1 MKAACPIAL
10 VTENNVQASTF
21 AAYLISHLSRP
32 VQLIHEINQLD
43 NQCDGTLFLIDLDY
57 IRSGQSLGWNRA
69 ISERFGMATTVLLNA
84 PTATDRDL
92 LLMWPQICGLFF
104 RQDPLDRLVAGLQK
118 ILLGKYWMPRHLLC
132 ELVEYYRQGN
142 SYLLRNDT
150 LLTAREQEIIRY
162 LMTGASNVEI
172 ADSLFVSEHTV
183 KSHLYNVFKKL
194 NVKNRIQ
201 AVSWAKEYLD
211 APDSH

>member
-1 MKAACPIAL
+1 
-10 VTENNVQASTF
+10 
-21 AAYLISHLSRP
+21 
-32 VQLIHEINQLD
+32 
-43 NQCDGTLFLIDLDY
+43 
-57 IRSGQSLGWNRA
+57 
-69 ISERFGMATTVLLNA
+69 
-84 PTATDRDL
+84 
-92 LLMWPQICGLFF
+92 
-104 RQDPLDRLVAGLQK
+104 
-118 ILLGKYWMPRHLLC
+118 MPRHLLC

>member
-84 PTATDRDL
+84 PTAMDRDL

-118 ILLGKYWMPRHLLC
+118 ILLGEYWMPRHLLC

>member
-1 MKAACPIAL
+1 MKDASPIAL
-10 VTENNVQASTF
+10 VSENNVQACTF
-21 AAYLISHLSRP
+21 SAYLATHMDCPI
-32 VQLIHEINQLD
+32 QLAHELWQLD
-43 NQCDGTLFLIDLDY
+43 RISDGTLFLIDLDY
-57 IRSGQSLGWNRA
+57 IKSASQPGWNREICA
-69 ISERFGMATTVLLNA
+69 RFPLSSTALLNA
-84 PTATDRDL
+84 PTTTDRDL

-104 RQDPLDRLVAGLQK
+104 RQDPLERLVTGLQK
-118 ILLGKYWMPRHLLC
+118 ILLGEFWMPRHLLC
-132 ELVEYYRQGN
+132 ELVEYYRHGN

-150 LLTAREQEIIRY
+150 LLTTREQEIIRY

-211 APDSH
+211 VSDSH

>member
-1 MKAACPIAL
+1 TVMDAMKLSVSKEFIISTQPIGC
-10 VTENNVQASTF
+10 
-21 AAYLISHLSRP
+21 I
-32 VQLIHEINQLD
+32 
-43 NQCDGTLFLIDLDY
+43 
-57 IRSGQSLGWNRA
+57 
-69 ISERFGMATTVLLNA
+69 TVLLNA

-118 ILLGKYWMPRHLLC
+118 ILLGEYWMPRHLLC